1 MYRRVLTNLRPSQR
15 NYVGLAF
22 NQQTKYETAETVD
35 RSLKPFQ
42 HTVNGPSN
50 TISQVGKDID
60 MENEKE
66 PIFEVISSGVGSALL
81 VKLPPDAE
89 ITAVTGSSL
98 GASTKVISKLS
109 LDKSTMR
116 SIGRKMVGDSMFYQK
131 YYTKNTAGDILL
143 APQRMGEIT
152 TIQLKNSA
160 KYILRRDAFLAKTE
174 KVTFDLGV
182 HQQESGLVN
191 KLIHTVSGPGTLA
204 ISHYGGI
211 YRISLAAGEEY
222 QANPRNLVMWDKRL
236 NPTRLHSVKPIVPSP
251 RSKLR
256 KYEVFRNIVDSPSL
270 QPKLQYVDSLSRTLR
285 NMILGAPDFVKLK
298 GPGDFYLASRVE
310 SRFEKSRL
318 LNALAAANDSA
329 SQLFEQS
336 NDVFPPGPPEP
347 FQDYSLTKKKH
358 PGYAQKSVD
367 GRPSYYA
374 QVGSGG
380 QITFVANQQD

>member
-1 MYRRVLTNLRPSQR
+1 
-15 NYVGLAF
+15 
-22 NQQTKYETAETVD
+22 
-35 RSLKPFQ
+35 
-42 HTVNGPSN
+42 
-50 TISQVGKDID
+50 

-66 PIFEVISSGVGSALL
+66 PIFEVLSSGVGSALL

-89 ITAVTGSSL
+89 ITAATGSSL
-98 GASTKVISKLS
+98 GASTKVLSKLS
-109 LDKSTMR
+109 LDKSTVR
-116 SIGRKMVGDSMFYQK
+116 SIGRKLVGDSMFYQK

-143 APQRMGEIT
+143 APQRIGEIA

-182 HQQESGLVN
+182 HHQESGLVN
-191 KLIHTVSGPGTLA
+191 KLIHTVTGPGTLA
-204 ISHYGGI
+204 ISHYGGL

-236 NPTRLHSVKPIVPSP
+236 NPTRLHSVKPVVPSP

-256 KYEVFRNIVDSPSL
+256 QYEVFRNIVDSPSL
-270 QPKLQYVDSLSRTLR
+270 QPKLQYLDSLSRTLR
-285 NMILGAPDFVKLK
+285 NIILGAPDFVKLK

-318 LNALAAANDSA
+318 MNALAAANDSA

-336 NDVFPPGPPEP
+336 NDIFPPGPPEP
-347 FQDYSLTKKKH
+347 LQDYSSSKKKH

-374 QVGSGG
+374 QVGPRG
-380 QITFVANQQD
+380 QITFIANKNE